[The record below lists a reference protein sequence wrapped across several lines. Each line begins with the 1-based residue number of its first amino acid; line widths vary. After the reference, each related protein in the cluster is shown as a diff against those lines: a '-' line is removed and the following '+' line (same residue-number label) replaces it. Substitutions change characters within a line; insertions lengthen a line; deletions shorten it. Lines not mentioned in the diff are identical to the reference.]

1 MNLNQI
7 KDHKNATKNRKRLG
21 RGIGSGTGKTSGKGH
36 KGQKARSG
44 VSIKGFEGGQMPIH
58 RRLPK
63 RGFTNI
69 NRILFTELNLS
80 RIEELIENKKIDPKK
95 IIDSHVLLN
104 LGIVR
109 TLNSKIKLL
118 SKGEI
123 KSKINIEVA
132 AASSSAKQ
140 SVEKMGGLVTFI
152 NNNKSATKKT
162 RDLESK

>member
-1 MNLNQI
+1 MRLNEI
-7 KDHKNATKNRKRLG
+7 KDHNKATKNKKRLG

-69 NRILFTELNLS
+69 NRTFFTELNLS
-80 RIEELIENKKIDPKK
+80 RVEELIDNKKIDPKK
-95 IIDSHVLLN
+95 IIDSQILLD

-123 KSKINIEVA
+123 KSKINIEVT

-140 SVEKMGGLVTFI
+140 SVEKLGGSITFI
-152 NNNKSATKKT
+152 NNNKPATKKT
-162 RDLESK
+162 KRSGV